1 MDRLHS
7 QRIWEIASALRLPS
21 NGSPADAILKF
32 CEQRATAM
40 LADFPDCA
48 TPSALLDIVAAILG
62 TTFEVIRSDEEMV
75 ALQRRYVQSG
85 EFGFASLD
93 KELHGNVY
101 GVTYRRMTARTGE
114 RVFVSAIDC
123 RGDKGLR
130 SYFTKW
136 HEIGHLLILTDQ
148 QRSTYKRTHVRASSK
163 DPEETLVDLIAG
175 HMGFFP
181 RFLLPE
187 SGTAVTFAE
196 VDRIKGKLCPEA
208 SFFSTAIAYAK
219 HHGQPCLLI
228 EAKMALKK
236 KEEAN
241 LIQGSFGFYD
251 PPVPKLRVQ
260 SVVPSNNA
268 RQNGLYIPK
277 NYRVPESSVIHLA
290 HNGQQDHAAAGE
302 CLSLWESSDGK
313 CLGPMPIQIEVR
325 QSFDSVLALI
335 SLRGGP
341 GDVGESI
348 RQRYVPS

>member
-7 QRIWEIASALRLPS
+7 QKIWEIASALRLPS
-21 NGSPADAILKF
+21 SGSPADAILKF
-32 CEQRATAM
+32 CDQRAAAM

-48 TPSALLDIVAAILG
+48 TPSDLLDIMAAILG
-62 TTFEVIRSDEEMV
+62 TTFEVVRSDEELA

-93 KELHGNVY
+93 KELHGDVY

-114 RVFVSAIDC
+114 RAFVSVIDC

-148 QRSTYKRTHVRASSK
+148 QRSTYKRTHARGSNK

-181 RFLLPE
+181 QFLLPE
-187 SGTAVTFAE
+187 IGTDVTFADI
-196 VDRIKGKLCPEA
+196 DRVRGRLCPEA
-208 SFFSTAIAYAK
+208 SVLSSAIAYAK
-219 HHGQPCLLI
+219 HHAQPCLLVD
-228 EAKMALKK
+228 AKLALKK
-236 KEEAN
+236 EEEAG
-241 LIQGSFGFYD
+241 LLQRSFGFYD

-268 RQNGLYIPK
+268 RQYGLYIPK
-277 NYRVPESSVIHLA
+277 NYRVPESSVIHLV
-290 HNGQQDHAAAGE
+290 HNGQQDHATAVE

-313 CLGPMPIQIEVR
+313 CLGPKAIQIEVR
-325 QSFDSVLALI
+325 RSFDSVLALI
-335 SLRGGP
+335 SLPGG
-341 GDVGESI
+341 I
-348 RQRYVPS
+348 RNAA

>member
-7 QRIWEIASALRLPS
+7 QKIWDIASALRLPS
-21 NGSPADAILKF
+21 NGSPADTILKF
-32 CEQRATAM
+32 CEQRAAAM

-48 TPSALLDIVAAILG
+48 APSDLLDIMAAILG
-62 TTFEVIRSDEEMV
+62 TTFEVVRSDEELA

-93 KELHGNVY
+93 KELHGDVY

-114 RVFVSAIDC
+114 RAFVSVIDC

-148 QRSTYKRTHVRASSK
+148 QRSIYKRTHARASSK

-181 RFLLPE
+181 QFLLPE
-187 SGTAVTFAE
+187 IGTDVTFADI
-196 VDRIKGKLCPEA
+196 DRIRGKLCPEA
-208 SFFSTAIAYAK
+208 SLLSSAIAYAK

-228 EAKMALKK
+228 DAKVALKK
-236 KEEAN
+236 DEETG
-241 LIQGSFGFYD
+241 LLQGSFGFYD

-268 RQNGLYIPK
+268 RQHGLYIPK
-277 NYRVPESSVIHLA
+277 NYRVPEPSVIHLV
-290 HNGQQDHAAAGE
+290 HNGPQDHAAALE
-302 CLSLWESSDGK
+302 CLSLWVSSDGK
-313 CLGPMPIQIEVR
+313 CLGPKAIQIEVR
-325 QSFDSVLALI
+325 KSFDSVLALI
-335 SLRGGP
+335 SL
-341 GDVGESI
+341 
-348 RQRYVPS
+348 PSGFRNAT

>member
-7 QRIWEIASALRLPS
+7 QKIWDIASALQLPL

-32 CEQRATAM
+32 CEQRAATM

-48 TPSALLDIVAAILG
+48 TPSDLLDIMAAILG
-62 TTFEVIRSDEEMV
+62 TTFEVVRSDEELAAV
-75 ALQRRYVQSG
+75 QRRFVQSG

-93 KELHGNVY
+93 KELHGDVY
-101 GVTYRRMTARTGE
+101 GVTYRRMTALTGE
-114 RVFVSAIDC
+114 RAFVSVIDC

-148 QRSTYKRTHVRASSK
+148 QRSIYKRTHASASNK

-181 RFLLPE
+181 QFFLPE
-187 SGTAVTFAE
+187 IGTDVTFAD
-196 VDRIKGKLCPEA
+196 VDRIRGKLCPEA
-208 SFFSTAIAYAK
+208 SFLSSAIAYAK

-228 EAKMALKK
+228 DAKLALKK
-236 KEEAN
+236 EQEVG
-241 LIQGSFGFYD
+241 LLQGSFGFYD

-268 RQNGLYIPK
+268 RQHGLYIPK
-277 NYRVPESSVIHLA
+277 NYRVPESSVIHLV
-290 HNGQQDHAAAGE
+290 HNGERDRAAALE
-302 CLSLWESSDGK
+302 CLSLWVSSDGK
-313 CLGPMPIQIEVR
+313 CLGPKAIQIEVCK
-325 QSFDSVLALI
+325 SFDSVLALI
-335 SLRGGP
+335 SLPGGF
-341 GDVGESI
+341 
-348 RQRYVPS
+348 RNAA